1 MRYLRHVLT
10 TAYGKGIILQRL
22 LILLLLPVS
31 VSFVTCL
38 NVSKTEA
45 ASFQGLGDLDGG
57 PFFSVAHGVSADGSV
72 VVGWSASASG
82 DEAFLCDI
90 AHGMRSLREV
100 LVDDY
105 GLDLT
110 GWTLT
115 SATAISS
122 DGLTIVGAGLNPSGN
137 PEAWLARLDAPVA
150 PER

>member
-57 PFFSVAHGVSADGSV
+57 PF
-72 VVGWSASASG
+72 
-82 DEAFLCDI
+82 
-90 AHGMRSLREV
+90 
-100 LVDDY
+100 
-105 GLDLT
+105 
-110 GWTLT
+110 
-115 SATAISS
+115 
-122 DGLTIVGAGLNPSGN
+122 
-137 PEAWLARLDAPVA
+137 LARPMAYRQTGPWWWAGVLQPRATRRSYVTSPMVCEA
-150 PER
+150 YGRCW